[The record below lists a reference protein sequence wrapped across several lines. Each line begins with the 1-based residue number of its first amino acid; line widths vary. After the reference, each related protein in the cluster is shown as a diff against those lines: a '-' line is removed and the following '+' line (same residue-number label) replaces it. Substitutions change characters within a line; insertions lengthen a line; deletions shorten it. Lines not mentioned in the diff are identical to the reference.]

1 MGTMASSTH
10 QFGVLDLIRAGLQD
24 LDTARTLLDELR
36 ADGIDDDRLCLL
48 MKTLEQTC
56 EPDIALRNLV
66 DIIKALQSQGRD
78 FHQVITDDAGLVRL
92 VTVLG
97 VSDEMGKLMRFRPE
111 LRHGRSQRLMR
122 KPSVQPRA
130 TPRACPRSGRCRP
143 GRQSHAKSHETTRR
157 SGDRATTDLQKTAR
171 RHHGA
176 GRHRGRPNRNTTENQ
191 PGTVRSCRRGPGSA
205 LAIARNEVDGSEHV
219 RFAIIGMG
227 KLGARELN
235 YVSDVDLIYVVEP
248 ADADTNGMT
257 LNRVGTKMA
266 TTLQRVC
273 QSVIMGVAEPTL
285 WQIDGGLRPEGKDG
299 PLVRKLESHKAYYE
313 QWAENWEFQAL
324 LKARPVAGDPDL
336 GQAYMDMTRPFVWTA
351 SKRDNFVYDCQ
362 QMRKRVEDS
371 SPRP

>member
-111 LRHGRSQRLMR
+111 LVMAAASDSCESHLYNHAQRRAHVLEAVGADPADNRMPKATKPLAEAATALRQTYR
-122 KPSVQPRA
+122 KQLAAIMAQDATADDPIEIQPRI
-130 TPRACPRSGRCRP
+130 S
-143 GRQSHAKSHETTRR
+143 QELS
-157 SGDRATTDLQKTAR
+157 DLADAALE
-171 RHHGA
+171 G
-176 GRHRGRPNRNTTENQ
+176 
-191 PGTVRSCRRGPGSA
+191 A
-205 LAIARNEVDGSEHV
+205 LAIARDEVDGSEHV

-235 YVSDVDLIYVVEP
+235 YVSDVDLIYV
-248 ADADTNGMT
+248 
-257 LNRVGTKMA
+257 
-266 TTLQRVC
+266 C
-273 QSVIMGVAEPTL
+273 
-285 WQIDGGLRPEGKDG
+285 
-299 PLVRKLESHKAYYE
+299 
-313 QWAENWEFQAL
+313 L
-324 LKARPVAGDPDL
+324 LYTSP
-336 GQAYMDMTRPFVWTA
+336 
-351 SKRDNFVYDCQ
+351 
-362 QMRKRVEDS
+362 
-371 SPRP
+371 SPRDS